1 MTALLL
7 FLVKLLF
14 VILVIGGI
22 FATAIG
28 IITLLHFARPQDAP
42 ADSSNRINHIRLWWF
57 ALTRPELFTETFPWM
72 KKDELDNMKD

>member
-1 MTALLL
+1 MTAIIL
-7 FLVKLLF
+7 FLVKVLIAL
-14 VILVIGGI
+14 LVIAGI

-28 IITLLHFARPQDAP
+28 LITLVQFARTKNAP

-72 KKDELDNMKD
+72 KKDELDNMQD